1 MNKMILMLSALLVTQ
16 AGNAMTSDE
25 SIRPKVDG
33 LTGSEVVYTAD
44 VLLET
49 QRQQMLAEMKQSL
62 RSSLI
67 VESRPAF
74 AVSRPSSPV
83 GNPQF

>member
-1 MNKMILMLSALLVTQ
+1 MNKMILMLSALLLSQ
-16 AGNAMTSDE
+16 AGNAMTGDDD
-25 SIRPKVDG
+25 IGPKVDG

-67 VESRPAF
+67 VDSRPAF
-74 AVSRPSSPV
+74 AVSRPSSRID
-83 GNPQF
+83 NHQF